1 MTEEFFRDKKETK
14 DLEDLDTTKQ
24 RRKTLPRKEKKKGK
38 KINQEETQFS
48 LIQKNSSYDS

>member
-24 RRKTLPRKEKKKGK
+24 RRKTLPRKEKKKRGK
-38 KINQEETQFS
+38 K
-48 LIQKNSSYDS
+48 